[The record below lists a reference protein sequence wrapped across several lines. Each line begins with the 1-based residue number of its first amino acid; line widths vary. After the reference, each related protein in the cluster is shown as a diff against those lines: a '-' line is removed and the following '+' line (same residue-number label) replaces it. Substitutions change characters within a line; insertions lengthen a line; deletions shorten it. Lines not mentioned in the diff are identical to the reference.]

1 MTPSSRLVDFNT
13 LEVPTTPALVLL
25 RRALERNLDVM
36 QGRCRAAG
44 VELRA
49 HGKMHKSTTIAKLQV
64 AKGAVGICAQ
74 TVGEAE
80 AFVGGGIANV
90 LMTSP
95 SAIRATQ
102 RVAELARRAKV
113 AAVVDDTVLVDAF
126 AAASRTAGVVL
137 DLLVDIDLGQHRTGV
152 RPNEVVA
159 LAKMIATTQGVRFA
173 GVQGYA
179 GHHQHIASAP
189 ARLAANRKALEMLDH
204 VLTLLRT
211 TNLEAETVT
220 GGGTGTHPSDL
231 ASGVF
236 TEIQAGSYA
245 VMDAEYGACEAP
257 DSDEWPFE
265 PAMFLA
271 ATVISAR
278 HRTHVTVD
286 AGSKA
291 LNVDG
296 PPARV
301 ISGAA
306 KGSVWRPMGD
316 EHGAILHP
324 ASLSVLNAVWRD
336 PKALEAAIDAADAEP
351 GPSIDAAKLGDT
363 IWLQPGHC
371 DPTINLHDAFL
382 VVEADGSWSRWP
394 IDARRV
400 TPEPAEHNSKARRNT
415 RVRDLSSRD

>member
-1 MTPSSRLVDFNT
+1 MPSSLLVDFNT
-13 LEVPTTPALVLL
+13 LKVPATPVLVLL
-25 RRALERNLDVM
+25 RGALERNLDVM

-44 VELRA
+44 VGLRA
-49 HGKMHKSTTIAKLQV
+49 HGKMHKCTTLARLQV

-74 TVGEAE
+74 TVAEAE
-80 AFVGGGIANV
+80 AFVGGGIGNV
-90 LMTSP
+90 LVTSP
-95 SAIRATQ
+95 PPLRATR

-113 AAVVDDTVLVDAF
+113 AAVVDDAVLVDAF
-126 AAASRTAGVVL
+126 AAAAGPAGVVL

-152 RPNEVVA
+152 RPDEVVA
-159 LAKMIATTQGVRFA
+159 LAKRIATTQGVRFA
-173 GVQGYA
+173 GLQAYA
-179 GHHQHIASAP
+179 GHLQHIANAP
-189 ARLAANRKALEMLDH
+189 ARLAANRKALEVLDQ
-204 VLTLLRT
+204 VVTLLRN

-220 GGGTGTHPSDL
+220 GGGTGTHTDDL

-257 DSDEWPFE
+257 DGGEWPFE
-265 PAMFLA
+265 PAMALA
-271 ATVISAR
+271 STVISAR

-286 AGSKA
+286 AGLKA
-291 LNVDG
+291 LSVDG

-301 ISGAA
+301 IAGAA
-306 KGSVWRPMGD
+306 KGSAWRPMGD

-324 ASLSVLNAVWRD
+324 ASLNVLSAVWRD
-336 PKALEAAIDAADAEP
+336 PLALAAAIDDADAGP
-351 GPSIDAAKLGDT
+351 APSIDNPRLGDI

-400 TPEPAEHNSKARRNT
+400 TPSIMG
-415 RVRDLSSRD
+415 

>member
-1 MTPSSRLVDFNT
+1 MPVDFSS
-13 LEVPTTPALVLL
+13 LHVATTPVLVLM
-25 RRALERNLDVM
+25 RQALERNLDVM
-36 QGRCRAAG
+36 QHRCDSAG
-44 VELRA
+44 VGLRA
-49 HGKMHKSTTIAKLQV
+49 HGKMHKCSTIAKLQV

-80 AFVGGGIANV
+80 AFVGHGISNV
-90 LMTSP
+90 LLTSP
-95 SAIRATQ
+95 STIRAT
-102 RVAELARRAKV
+102 RRLARLANRAKV
-113 AAVVDDTVLVDAF
+113 AAVVDDPVLVEAF
-126 AAASRTAGVVL
+126 GAASRDAGAVL

-152 RPNEVVA
+152 RANEVVA
-159 LAKMIATTQGVRFA
+159 LAEAIATTKGLRFA
-173 GVQGYA
+173 GVQGYL
-179 GHHQHIASAP
+179 GHLQHMANAS
-189 ARLAANRKALEMLDH
+189 ARLAANGTALD
-204 VLTLLRT
+204 VLHDILIRLRSA
-211 TNLEAETVT
+211 NLEAETVT

-245 VMDAEYGACEAP
+245 VMDAEYGACDAP
-257 DSDEWPFE
+257 DGGEWPFE

-271 ATVISAR
+271 STVISAR

-286 AGSKA
+286 AGTKA
-291 LNVDG
+291 LSVDG

-306 KGSVWRPMGD
+306 KGCIWRPMGD

-324 ASLSVLNAVWRD
+324 ASLGVLNAVWRD

-351 GPSIDAAKLGDT
+351 SHAIDVAKLGDT

-382 VVEADGSWSRWP
+382 VVEPDGSWRRWP
-394 IDARRV
+394 IDARRE
-400 TPEPAEHNSKARRNT
+400 TPA
-415 RVRDLSSRD
+415 